1 MFEGWSENDIFL
13 MFFYGLYKVFFMFD
27 IDMFEG
33 WSKTEVFSDVFME
46 DMKSFYVLS
55 YQWNT

>member
-1 MFEGWSENDIFL
+1 
-13 MFFYGLYKVFFMFD
+13 MFD

-33 WSKTEVFSDVFME
+33 WSKTAVFSDVFME